1 MHAAAE
7 GYAASQSAGAR
18 NDLEFVAQVLGDPA
32 GAVSD
37 LNAPSSVPCTRRHKA
52 AKKRP
57 RAASREAH
65 VAAPPQDA
73 RALLTRY
80 NTPTHKS
87 ESKRYFCK
95 ACSCSVSARTN
106 DWDIHV
112 SGVKHQRQ
120 LVSLLHT
127 GQLGNTVVS
136 LFEAE
141 SGAGR
146 PLYCCPG
153 TKRCWT
159 QHALALQL
167 PNQDIPTFPRA
178 QVTVSWI
185 KQDCTVLQHRF

>member
-1 MHAAAE
+1 MHAAVHRH
-7 GYAASQSAGAR
+7 AASQSAGAR
-18 NDLEFVAQVLGDPA
+18 NDLEFVAQLLGDPA
-32 GAVSD
+32 SAASG

-65 VAAPPQDA
+65 VAVPSQDA

-80 NTPTHKS
+80 NSPTHKS
-87 ESKRYFCK
+87 DSKRYFCE
-95 ACSCSVSARTN
+95 ACSCSVSARDN

-141 SGAGR
+141 PGTGR
-146 PLYCCPG
+146 VYCCPG
-153 TKRCWT
+153 TKRCLT
-159 QHALALQL
+159 QHALALQF
-167 PNQDIPTFPRA
+167 PNQEVMTFPRA
-178 QVTVSWI
+178 QLITVSWI
-185 KQDCTVLQHRF
+185 KQDCTTLQYRF